1 MGIEIKTFSG
11 SIAQVAQDANAYL
24 GAKAFD
30 DTFLTAMALT
40 SKAEGLSHLV
50 LSVAKVS
57 DKQFVCDYMLTSAI
71 AMLGLEMS
79 GKSAVVTGRT
89 EKTVRKQLKKLRL
102 A

>member
-24 GAKAFD
+24 GAKAFE

-50 LSVAKVS
+50 ISVAKVS
-57 DKQFVCDYMLTSAI
+57 DKQFVYDYTLTSSL
-71 AMLGLEMS
+71 AMLQLELA
-79 GKSAVVTGRT
+79 GQTALVAGRT
-89 EKTVRKQLKKLRL
+89 EKAVRKQLKKLRL